1 MAHHYREP
9 VCRPLHPRPVEAEM
23 KDVIVIPLRHHAL
36 FSYLQSRLIDA
47 DIGRMY
53 CRRCIMNCEAVII
66 SLSHSAIPPV
76 VTRCAT
82 PITRDA

>member
-1 MAHHYREP
+1 
-9 VCRPLHPRPVEAEM
+9 
-23 KDVIVIPLRHHAL
+23 
-36 FSYLQSRLIDA
+36 
-47 DIGRMY
+47 
-53 CRRCIMNCEAVII
+53 MNCEAVII